1 MSIGQRV
8 MSIAHDSQ
16 LTTHSKKTTMK
27 KAVFSGSFDPITKGH
42 EDIILRALPLFDE
55 IIVAIGVNIMKKN
68 SFTLEQRL
76 QWIKDTFADY
86 PKVKVTHYEGLTVDF
101 CKENDAKYI
110 IRGLRGSIDLE
121 YESTIAEANKKINP
135 EIETIFFMT
144 NPSLRCV
151 SSTVVRDLLK
161 HNYPVD
167 EFVPKAVCKSISL

>member
-1 MSIGQRV
+1 
-8 MSIAHDSQ
+8 
-16 LTTHSKKTTMK
+16 MK

-42 EDIILRALPLFDE
+42 KDIILRALPLFDE

-68 SFTLEQRL
+68 AFSLDQRL

-135 EIETIFFMT
+135 EIETIFFIT
-144 NPSLRCV
+144 DPSLRCV

-167 EFVPKAVCKSISL
+167 EFVPESVCKSINL

>member
-1 MSIGQRV
+1 M
-8 MSIAHDSQ
+8 
-16 LTTHSKKTTMK
+16 LTTHNKKTTMK

-101 CKENDAKYI
+101 CKENGANYI

-144 NPSLRCV
+144 DPSLRCV

-167 EFVPKAVCKSISL
+167 EFVPKQVKFN

>member
-1 MSIGQRV
+1 
-8 MSIAHDSQ
+8 
-16 LTTHSKKTTMK
+16 
-27 KAVFSGSFDPITKGH
+27 
-42 EDIILRALPLFDE
+42 
-55 IIVAIGVNIMKKN
+55 MKKN
-68 SFTLEQRL
+68 AFSLEQRL

-144 NPSLRCV
+144 NPSLRCI

-167 EFVPKAVCKSISL
+167 EFVPEAVYNSISL